1 MKKQKLFNIL
11 ILGLFFTIG
20 LVYSA
25 KVFVVNTKTSAD
37 TVMTSTN
44 GESKENAEENVKEA
58 SHFLFLQEKVR
69 YQLKPVVA
77 IISKINTD
85 IEASLPE
92 TYLQLSTPPPDFA

>member
-1 MKKQKLFNIL
+1 
-11 ILGLFFTIG
+11 
-20 LVYSA
+20 
-25 KVFVVNTKTSAD
+25 
-37 TVMTSTN
+37 MTSTN
-44 GESKENAEENVKEA
+44 DESKENAEENVKEA